1 MAILDADDPRSR
13 DHSTRNLFCVI
24 DVGFT
29 LYDSRVFITEALSGG
44 AERTWHSPIS
54 ARLALAVCLAF
65 LMALPGGLLALALV
79 TNQVQNGGWIALALA
94 VAAWGVLSWRAL
106 GQSVT
111 LTPEALVIRNVLI
124 TRRVPL
130 ADLTEVGFRGVVLA
144 VTTAQGERFKASAV
158 NLGSSRWSGVRG
170 NADAIAEAI
179 TAAAGLPPLPPRRE
193 IISRKWAWVLLLAA
207 VLFFG
212 LGIYSGPLQTGHT
225 ALPFAV
231 REAGAVLFGLGAA
244 MLGLAFRVAR
254 DHWRKPSR

>member
-1 MAILDADDPRSR
+1 MVLDTAP
-13 DHSTRNLFCVI
+13 
-24 DVGFT
+24 VG
-29 LYDSRVFITEALSGG
+29 GG
-44 AERTWHSPIS
+44 TERTWHSPIT
-54 ARLALAVCLAF
+54 ARIALAVCFAF
-65 LMALPGGLLALALV
+65 LLALPGGLLALALV
-79 TNQVQNGGWIALALA
+79 TNQVPNGGWIALALA

-193 IISRKWAWVLLLAA
+193 II
-207 VLFFG
+207 
-212 LGIYSGPLQTGHT
+212 
-225 ALPFAV
+225 
-231 REAGAVLFGLGAA
+231 
-244 MLGLAFRVAR
+244 
-254 DHWRKPSR
+254 